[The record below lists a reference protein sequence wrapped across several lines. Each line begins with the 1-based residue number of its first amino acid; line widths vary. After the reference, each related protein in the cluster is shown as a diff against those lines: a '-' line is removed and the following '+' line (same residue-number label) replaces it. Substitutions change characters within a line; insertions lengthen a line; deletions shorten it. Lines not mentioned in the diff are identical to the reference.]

1 MQFSFTSTD
10 FYVLLPL
17 LLPLCGAILVL
28 FLDLLLKPGKGTRNL
43 VHSIS
48 LLSLLAGIIAG
59 GMQYNFLQPSKA
71 LPPKLELGPLVEPV
85 FRFQPWTVLGT
96 TLILVLTLISLV
108 LSGAWWSEDSKE
120 ENQTHGEY
128 HVLTLF
134 FPIGAGLLLAAKN
147 LMLAFIGLEIFSIA
161 LYVLVAFRRSRARS
175 VEAGLKYFLLGAFG
189 AAFFVYG
196 SALIYAGRGS
206 LDMPGMGSI
215 LQQGLPQPIEYAALG
230 GALLF
235 IALFF
240 KASIAPFH
248 MWTPDVYEGAPTPIT
263 ALMSTG
269 TKAAAFF
276 LLVSASRLFPHEL
289 VPVFTL
295 LAILSILG
303 GNAGALA
310 QTHLKRLLA
319 YSGIAHAGYLLVA
332 YQAMAVGQGPTDA
345 GVAMRALL
353 FYLAVYGVTN
363 LAALGVL
370 SWIERRDP
378 AIVTLEGIRGLGR
391 RNPIAAAI
399 LAISAISLAGVP
411 PTAGFWAKYQV
422 FAASIQAGQAPLA
435 IIAIL
440 GSVIGLYYYLKILVA
455 LYFKEGGTEP
465 VSGKGFATGLTLS
478 LCAAAILLVGLLP
491 DLFLDVLVNVRL

>member
-1 MQFSFTSTD
+1 MHFSFTSTD

-17 LLPLCGAILVL
+17 LLPVFGAILVL
-28 FLDLLLKPGKGTRNL
+28 CLDLILKPGKGSRTI
-43 VHSIS
+43 VHSLS
-48 LLSLLAGIIAG
+48 LLSLLAGMIAG
-59 GMQYNFLQPSKA
+59 IQQYVFLAPSK
-71 LPPKLELGPLVEPV
+71 LLSPKLALGPLVEPI

-96 TLILVLTLISLV
+96 ILLLLLTLITLV
-108 LSGAWWSEDSKE
+108 LSRAWWNE
-120 ENQTHGEY
+120 EGEETHMFGEF
-128 HVLTLF
+128 HILTLF
-134 FPIGAGLLLAAKN
+134 FPVGAGLLLAAKN
-147 LMLAFIGLEIFSIA
+147 LMLAFIGLEILSIS
-161 LYVLVAFRRSRARS
+161 LYVLVAFRRSKS
-175 VEAGLKYFLLGAFG
+175 KSIEAGLKYFLLGAFG

-196 SALIYAGRGS
+196 SALIYAGQGS
-206 LDMPGMGSI
+206 LDLPPIDTI
-215 LQQGLPQPIEYAALG
+215 LKEGLPQPFGYAALG

-235 IALFF
+235 VALFF

-276 LLVSASRLFPHEL
+276 LLVSSGRLFPHQI
-289 VPVFTL
+289 VPIFSF
-295 LAILSILG
+295 LAILSILV
-303 GNAGALA
+303 GNAGALV
-310 QTHLKRLLA
+310 QTNLKRLLA

-345 GVAMRALL
+345 GIALRALL
-353 FYLAVYGVTN
+353 FYLVVYGITN

-370 SWIERRDP
+370 SWIERKDP
-378 AIVTLEGIRGLGR
+378 DIVTLDGLRGLGR

-399 LAISAISLAGVP
+399 LAIAALSLAGIP

-422 FAASIQAGQAPLA
+422 FAASIHAGQAPLA

-455 LYFKEGGTEP
+455 LYFKESSQTEP
-465 VSGKGFATGLTLS
+465 VSGNGIATGLTLS
-478 LCAAAILLVGLLP
+478 LCATAILLVGILP
-491 DLFLDVLVNVRL
+491 DLFMNILVNVRL

>member
-1 MQFSFTSTD
+1 MHFSFTSTD

-17 LLPLCGAILVL
+17 LLPLFGAVLVL
-28 FLDLLLKPGKGTRNL
+28 CLDLLLKPGKTTRTL
-43 VHSIS
+43 VHSLS
-48 LLSLLAGIIAG
+48 LLSLVAGIFSGIH
-59 GMQYNFLQPSKA
+59 QYLFLEPSKL
-71 LPPKLELGPLVEPV
+71 LPPKLEMGPLIEPV

-96 TLILVLTLISLV
+96 ILLLILTLITLI
-108 LSGAWWSEDSKE
+108 LSGAWWNDENE
-120 ENQTHGEY
+120 ETQTYGEF
-128 HVLTLF
+128 HILSLF
-134 FPIGAGLLLAAKN
+134 FPVGAGLLLAAKN
-147 LMLAFIGLEIFSIA
+147 LMLAFIGLEILSIS
-161 LYVLVAFRRSRARS
+161 LYVLVAFRRGQSKS
-175 VEAGLKYFLLGAFG
+175 IEAGLKYFLLGAFG

-196 SALIYAGRGS
+196 SALIYAGQGT
-206 LDMPGMGSI
+206 LDMPSMGT
-215 LQQGLPQPIEYAALG
+215 LLREGLPQPLGYAAIG

-235 IALFF
+235 VALFF

-276 LLVSASRLFPHEL
+276 LLISSTRLFPHEI
-289 VPVFTL
+289 VPVFTF
-295 LAILSILG
+295 LAILSILI
-303 GNAGALA
+303 GNTGALV
-310 QTHLKRLLA
+310 QTNLKRLLA

-345 GVAMRALL
+345 GIAMRALL
-353 FYLAVYGVTN
+353 FYLAVYGITN

-378 AIVTLEGIRGLGR
+378 EIVTLEGLRGLGR

-399 LAISAISLAGVP
+399 LAISALSLAGIP
-411 PTAGFWAKYQV
+411 PTAGFWAKYQI
-422 FAASIQAGQAPLA
+422 FAASIQAGQTPLA

-455 LYFKEGGTEP
+455 LYFKEGSSSETITGN
-465 VSGKGFATGLTLS
+465 GFATGLTLG
-478 LCAAAILLVGLLP
+478 LCATAILLVGILP
-491 DLFLDVLVNVRL
+491 ELFMNVLVNVRL